1 MNGKLWFQ
9 PSVTPIMDGI
19 VDLHN
24 HIFGFLVFVL
34 GVVVWIFGTTLYYFW
49 WTLSSSSTRLHLLES
64 RRILHDTMLETI
76 WTLLP
81 SFILVAIGIPSFALL
96 YAMDE
101 VVHPKLTV
109 KVVGH
114 QWYWSFEYSP
124 ESIFLEKVQGEKEEI
139 MKEGLIDEMFS
150 RSMELPKDQELIELW
165 NDFQKDFRYQIGVEE
180 LKPIQ
185 LDSYMKS
192 EDELEIGE
200 VRLLATT
207 EPLVLPVRSPIRFL
221 VTAADVIHSFAVPSL
236 GVKVDAIPGR
246 QNQTLVYIKHPGV
259 YRGQCSE
266 ICGVNH
272 GFMPIEI
279 KAVEAADF
287 VTWYLL
293 KQPVS
298 SGSLSGESTSLR
310 N

>member
-49 WTLSSSSTRLHLLES
+49 WNLSDASTRIYVLES
-64 RRILHDTMLETI
+64 RRILHDTVLETV

-81 SFILVAIGIPSFALL
+81 SFILIAIGIPSFALL

-109 KVVGH
+109 KVIGH

-124 ESIFLEKVQGEKEEI
+124 ESVFLEKAKAEKGKVME
-139 MKEGLIDEMFS
+139 EGLLES
-150 RSMELPKDQELIELW
+150 LVGLPTNKELVELW
-165 NDFQKDFRYQIGVEE
+165 NDFHKEFRFDLEKEE
-180 LKPIQ
+180 FEPIQ
-185 LDSYMKS
+185 LDSYMKN
-192 EDELEIGE
+192 EDELEEGE

-207 EPLVLPVRSPIRFL
+207 EPLVLPVRAPIRFL
-221 VTAADVIHSFAVPSL
+221 VTGADVIHSFAVPSL

-246 QNQTLVYIKHPGV
+246 QNQTVVYIKHPGV

-272 GFMPIEI
+272 GFMPVEI
-279 KAVEAADF
+279 KAVEAPEF
-287 VTWYLL
+287 LSWYLV
-293 KQPVS
+293 KQKP
-298 SGSLSGESTSLR
+298 L
-310 N
+310 

>member
-1 MNGKLWFQ
+1 MSGKLWFQ

-19 VDLHN
+19 IDLHN
-24 HIFGFLVFVL
+24 HIFGFLVFVF
-34 GVVVWIFGTTLYYFW
+34 GVVVWVFGTTLYHFW
-49 WTLSSSSTRLHLLES
+49 WNLSEGEVKDRIYVLES
-64 RRILHDTMLETI
+64 RRILHDTALETI

-81 SFILVAIGIPSFALL
+81 SFILIAIGIPSFALL

-124 ESIFLEKVQGEKEEI
+124 ESIFSEKLEGYKIEINSEGGE
-139 MKEGLIDEMFS
+139 
-150 RSMELPKDQELIELW
+150 ELISQVIEKNEIPIHSELVQLW
-165 NDFQKDFRYQIGVEE
+165 NDFHKEISSLNGEGV
-180 LKPIQ
+180 IQ
-185 LDSYMKS
+185 LDSYMKA
-192 EDELEIGE
+192 EEELEPGE
-200 VRLLATT
+200 LRLLATT
-207 EPLVLPVRSPIRFL
+207 EPLVLPVKTPIRFL
-221 VTAADVIHSFAVPSL
+221 VTGADVIHSFAVPSL

-246 QNQTLVYIKHPGV
+246 QNQTVVYLKHPGV

-279 KAVEAADF
+279 KAVELPDF
-287 VTWYLL
+287 LNWYQL
-293 KQPVS
+293 KR
-298 SGSLSGESTSLR
+298 TSL
-310 N
+310 

>member
-24 HIFGFLVFVL
+24 HIFGFLVFVF
-34 GVVVWIFGTTLYYFW
+34 GVVFWIFASTLYYFW
-49 WTLSSSSTRLHLLES
+49 WEIVAEKKGSRVHVMES
-64 RRILHDTMLETI
+64 RRILHDTVLETV

-81 SFILVAIGIPSFALL
+81 SFILISIGIPSFALL

-101 VVHPKLTV
+101 VVHPKMTV

-124 ESIFLEKVQGEKEEI
+124 ETWMLEKLDELKAEVHSKGMEDLIKRACETKLVSLNAELVELWNQLQKSFR
-139 MKEGLIDEMFS
+139 MFDPNLFKEGLEF
-150 RSMELPKDQELIELW
+150 
-165 NDFQKDFRYQIGVEE
+165 
-180 LKPIQ
+180 
-185 LDSYMKS
+185 DSYMKN
-192 EDELEIGE
+192 EDELEEGE
-200 VRLLATT
+200 LRLLATT
-207 EPLVLPVRSPIRFL
+207 EPLVLPVRTPIRFL

-236 GVKVDAIPGR
+236 GIKVDAIPGR
-246 QNQTLVYIKHPGV
+246 QNQTVVYLKHPGV

-279 KAVEAADF
+279 KGVEASDF
-287 VTWYLL
+287 LAWY
-293 KQPVS
+293 
-298 SGSLSGESTSLR
+298 GSKASQA
-310 N
+310 